1 MAVSFWRTAS
11 HCVQPSPDEF
21 CDVDLRQGNVNKTIN
36 QSVELEFSQPDP
48 FTVFYRPFAAAAAAA
63 WSLSI
68 TEMECD

>member
-1 MAVSFWRTAS
+1 MNPVSPGGSDAMAVSFWRTAS

-48 FTVFYRPFAAAAAAA
+48 FTVFH
-63 WSLSI
+63 
-68 TEMECD
+68 